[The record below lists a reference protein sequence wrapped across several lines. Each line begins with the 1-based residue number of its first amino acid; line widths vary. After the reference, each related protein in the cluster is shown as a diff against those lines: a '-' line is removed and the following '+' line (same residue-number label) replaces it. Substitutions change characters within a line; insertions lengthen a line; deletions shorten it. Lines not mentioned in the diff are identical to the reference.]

1 MTYEY
6 LCLFLSFILQLAVL
20 HSEISSPLS
29 TKFSSAETRLN
40 VKSGTSNDV
49 VRNNFIR
56 PCSEISWE
64 FLRDRQTQKQM
75 LCVLNWGQWKHPH
88 SHQWS
93 MRTPN
98 PHFPFSVISAILVDV
113 LEGSRVHCFLLRQIE
128 AKIELCNEFINIKSL
143 AECIAQKCSRVGV
156 WVLSCLLCPTLC
168 DPIDCSPWDSY
179 VHGIFQARIFEW
191 VAIYFSKSSTI
202 S

>member
-49 VRNNFIR
+49 AVNNFIR

-75 LCVLNWGQWKHPH
+75 LCVLNWWQWKHPH

-93 MRTPN
+93 MRIPN
-98 PHFPFSVISAILVDV
+98 PTLPLQCD
-113 LEGSRVHCFLLRQIE
+113 
-128 AKIELCNEFINIKSL
+128 
-143 AECIAQKCSRVGV
+143 
-156 WVLSCLLCPTLC
+156 LC
-168 DPIDCSPWDSY
+168 DSCGCFRRQQSTLLPPKANWGKDRTLKWIRQYKILSRMHSPEVLTCGCVGAQLFVVSNSLWSY
-179 VHGIFQARIFEW
+179 RL
-191 VAIYFSKSSTI
+191 
-202 S
+202 